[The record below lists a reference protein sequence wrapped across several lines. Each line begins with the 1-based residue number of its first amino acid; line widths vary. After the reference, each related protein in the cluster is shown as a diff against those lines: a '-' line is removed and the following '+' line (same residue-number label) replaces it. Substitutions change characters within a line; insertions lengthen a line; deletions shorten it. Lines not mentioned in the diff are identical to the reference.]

1 MLVTLRIFR
10 TTPEYAAQAAPP
22 QLFLPNK
29 NATSTAK
36 VILPAQIVKLYD
48 MDFGFVT
55 VTAAGT
61 AIIDSNTGAVTTTG
75 GVLFAGGL
83 PHAARFAAV
92 SPSKTV
98 VHIRLP
104 KKAVTLTRAGGTETM
119 TVDTWTLAGSAS
131 GNIVDKQPFQFT
143 VGGAPVGYCFGDGNG
158 TTIASCFTVIWTS
171 VTSAT
176 DRASRSPC
184 TPL

>member
-1 MLVTLRIFR
+1 MVRPVSLCFALLLALAVPT
-10 TTPEYAAQAAPP
+10 AAFALPP

-55 VTAAGT
+55 VTGAGT
-61 AIIDSNTGAVTTTG
+61 AIVNSSTGAVTTTG

-83 PHAARFAAV
+83 PHAAQFEAV

-104 KKAVTLTRAGGTETM
+104 KKAVTLTRSGGTETM
-119 TVDTWTLAGSAS
+119 TVDTWSLNGVDTRNVVAHETFAFAIGGTLH
-131 GNIVDKQPFQFT
+131 
-143 VGGAPVGYCFGDGNG
+143 VGANQAEGTYNG
-158 TTIASCFTVIWTS
+158 TFDVTI
-171 VTSAT
+171 
-176 DRASRSPC
+176 DYN
-184 TPL
+184 